1 MFASVCIRR
10 REDAPTLPPSD
21 SRKPLLPKTPG
32 QITARR
38 FPPRTGIRPGFG
50 RTLEL
55 IVTRI
60 TLLALFFV
68 SVVGF
73 TLDHA
78 RISLLL
84 MSASALAIVLW
95 NGLWKP

>member
-1 MFASVCIRR
+1 MR
-10 REDAPTLPPSD
+10 
-21 SRKPLLPKTPG
+21 
-32 QITARR
+32 
-38 FPPRTGIRPGFG
+38 FG
-50 RTLEL
+50 RRLEL

-73 TLDHA
+73 TLEHA
-78 RISLLL
+78 QINLLL
-84 MSASALAIVLW
+84 MSASALAVLLW

>member
-1 MFASVCIRR
+1 MRIPPIFASVSLRR
-10 REDAPTLPPSD
+10 RENVPTFPPSD
-21 SRKPLLPKTPG
+21 ARKSLRQKN
-32 QITARR
+32 ARA
-38 FPPRTGIRPGFG
+38 INRPGVAH
-50 RTLEL
+50 RRRLEV

-73 TLDHA
+73 TLEHA
-78 RISLLL
+78 QINLLL
-84 MSASALAIVLW
+84 MSASALAILLW

>member
-1 MFASVCIRR
+1 V
-10 REDAPTLPPSD
+10 
-21 SRKPLLPKTPG
+21 
-32 QITARR
+32 
-38 FPPRTGIRPGFG
+38 
-50 RTLEL
+50 

-73 TLDHA
+73 TLEHA
-78 RISLLL
+78 QINLVL
-84 MSASALAIVLW
+84 MGASALAILLW

>member
-1 MFASVCIRR
+1 MVRLCQ
-10 REDAPTLPPSD
+10 TLGGG
-21 SRKPLLPKTPG
+21 R
-32 QITARR
+32 QQWEAA
-38 FPPRTGIRPGFG
+38 GIGMRFG
-50 RTLEL
+50 RRLEL

-78 RISLLL
+78 RINLLL

-95 NGLWKP
+95 NGLWRP